1 MMIEKIFVN
10 LNSGTIGSARVESAT
25 DPTPKAFSPLVVGDL
40 RDFDLLFVDGSG
52 GHETGGDVSG
62 IRLSIE
68 TDSILSS
75 TSNFVSFGNTFRM
88 SLSLGTE
95 ELKNAMGSGD
105 IQAKFK
111 ITRTIRTGETR
122 TILLAPVTLTGSVS
136 DTIPDDNQI
145 FQETFIVAINSE
157 DQLTETGSSKS
168 TFRLPFVFEILEA
181 RASVKSAPVG
191 SSILVDVNQDGASI
205 FTNQLEIPGG
215 SKTSMSALVLPS
227 FSSSLL
233 SDDSEISIDVDQVGS
248 ESPGSGLKVYLS
260 GRRG

>member
-1 MMIEKIFVN
+1 MIEKIFVN
-10 LNSGTIGSARVESAT
+10 LNSGSIGSARVESET

-52 GHETGGDVSG
+52 GHETGEDVSG

-68 TDSILSS
+68 GDTILSS
-75 TSNFVSFGNTFRM
+75 TSNFISFGNTFRI

-95 ELKNAMGSGD
+95 QIKEAIESGD

-111 ITRTIRTGETR
+111 ITRTTKIGETR
-122 TILLAPVTLTGSVS
+122 TILLAPITLTGSVS

-157 DQLTETGSSKS
+157 DQPTETGSSKS
-168 TFRLPFVFEILEA
+168 TFRLPFTFEILEA
-181 RASVKSAPVG
+181 RASVKTAPTG
-191 SSILVDVNQDGASI
+191 SSILVDINQDGESI
-205 FTNQLEIPGG
+205 FADQLEIPGG
-215 SKTSMSALVLPS
+215 SKTSMNALVLPT